1 MGMAWRPLRVRSRR
15 STSHGCSWLWTKNP
29 PCQPPAG
36 SVSASSS
43 HGPSR
48 RSSIQVCPGAY
59 SIHPVVLTGM
69 LVARAH
75 HKTSQTP
82 MLLPQ
87 PIGPTRTSRTGPR
100 QLFAGRQ
107 DLRPGDRS
115 RAVTAPPPAQQGNSS
130 VLQSPHQE
138 PTLLRGESLGDSPD
152 ATTRPPVRP
161 CAQEEPSGG
170 GPDADIDQ
178 DPREDR
184 RELRPDRLDVR
195 RADVLA
201 LALLPPP
208 AEGRPL
214 MDTAALVDCY
224 APDARVHPAGQPEAV
239 DAGTW
244 LAAFGLMLQSF
255 PNLQVHPR
263 NLAADD
269 RVALLEARLTGTNTG
284 PFTLGET

>member
-138 PTLLRGESLGDSPD
+138 PTLLRGESLAPPLSFESMVGPVGTVECVEFRNVLVGKREVEDLGVLGD
-152 ATTRPPVRP
+152 
-161 CAQEEPSGG
+161 
-170 GPDADIDQ
+170 
-178 DPREDR
+178 
-184 RELRPDRLDVR
+184 
-195 RADVLA
+195 A
-201 LALLPPP
+201 LAV
-208 AEGRPL
+208 G
-214 MDTAALVDCY
+214 
-224 APDARVHPAGQPEAV
+224 
-239 DAGTW
+239 
-244 LAAFGLMLQSF
+244 
-255 PNLQVHPR
+255 
-263 NLAADD
+263 
-269 RVALLEARLTGTNTG
+269 
-284 PFTLGET
+284 